1 MQLQSLQEFINEL
14 SAEMYCRDHWGTPAS
29 YIPELSTVAPAQFGI
44 TVVLDDGKIASTGE
58 SEKKFSIQSVS
69 KIFLLSIALGR
80 IGDALW
86 TRVGREPSGMS
97 FDSIVQL
104 EHENGRPR
112 NPFLNAGAIVT
123 TDALLEGR
131 SPREA
136 LAEILQFVRAAA
148 EDEDIHIN
156 KRIANS
162 EQNTGH
168 RNFALA
174 NYLLSWG
181 NLRHDPALVLGTY
194 FHQCAIEMST
204 RQLARAGR
212 YLARLSCAP
221 HLIGSDKTRRI
232 NALMMTCG
240 QCDGSGE
247 FAYKVG
253 LPSKSGVSGAMLM
266 IAPGKA
272 SVAIWSPGLD
282 GYGNSLAGT
291 EAAQRL
297 STRFEWSVF

>member
-1 MQLQSLQEFINEL
+1 MA
-14 SAEMYCRDHWGTPAS
+14 SA
-29 YIPELSTVAPAQFGI
+29 
-44 TVVLDDGKIASTGE
+44 GE

-69 KIFLLSIALGR
+69 KVFTLSIALGR

-86 TRVGREPSGMS
+86 KRVGREPSGMS

-123 TDALLEGR
+123 SDALLDGR
-131 SPREA
+131 SPKET

-156 KRIANS
+156 KQLAHS
-162 EQNTGH
+162 ERNTGH

-174 NYLLSWG
+174 NYLHSWG
-181 NLRHDPALVLGTY
+181 NLHHDPALTLGVY
-194 FHQCAIEMST
+194 FHQSAIEMST
-204 RQLARAGR
+204 RQLAKAGR

-221 HLIGSDKTRRI
+221 HLIGTDKVRRV

-240 QCDGSGE
+240 QYDGSGE

-253 LPSKSGVSGAMLM
+253 LPSKSGVGGGLLM

-282 GYGNSLAGT
+282 GYGNSRAGT